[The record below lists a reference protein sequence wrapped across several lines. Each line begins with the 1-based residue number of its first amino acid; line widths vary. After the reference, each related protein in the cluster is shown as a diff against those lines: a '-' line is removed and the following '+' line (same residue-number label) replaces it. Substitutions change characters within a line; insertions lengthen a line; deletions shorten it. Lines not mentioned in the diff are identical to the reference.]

1 MKDQEEVQFGI
12 RVPVELKKAFID
24 TCKRQDSTASREIRA
39 FMVKYIQQH
48 GQKSL
53 F

>member
-1 MKDQEEVQFGI
+1 MDQKEVQFGI
-12 RVPVELKKAFID
+12 RVPNHLKEGFVEACKGQD
-24 TCKRQDSTASREIRA
+24 TTASREIRA
-39 FMVKYIQQH
+39 FMVKYIKQH

>member
-1 MKDQEEVQFGI
+1 MDQKEVQFGI
-12 RVPVELKKAFID
+12 RVPNDLKEGFVEV
-24 TCKRQDSTASREIRA
+24 CKRQDTTASREIRA
-39 FMVKYIQQH
+39 FMVKYIKEH

>member
-1 MKDQEEVQFGI
+1 MTDQKEVQFGI
-12 RVPVELKKAFID
+12 RVPDELKQAFVD

-39 FMVKYIQQH
+39 FMVKYIKEH
-48 GQKSL
+48 GQRSL

>member
-1 MKDQEEVQFGI
+1 MDQKEVQFGI
-12 RVPVELKKAFID
+12 RVSNDLKEGFVEA
-24 TCKRQDSTASREIRA
+24 CKRQDTTASREIRA
-39 FMVKYIQQH
+39 FMVKYIKEH

>member
-1 MKDQEEVQFGI
+1 MDQKEVQFGI
-12 RVPVELKKAFID
+12 RVTNDLKKGFVQA
-24 TCKRQDSTASREIRA
+24 CKRQDTTASREIRA
-39 FMVKYIQQH
+39 FMIKYIKEH